1 MLCEHFTILHI
12 FQALQNQCTPCAFS
26 IFHHFAKGV
35 LWGFS
40 PFCTFFIST
49 RIEQLKLFDMGHE
62 CRAVTNFKVMSGP
75 KFDGSKDFKVAAT
88 PDWSLMKVWRGTVK
102 FKEVNV
108 TLFQVG

>member
-1 MLCEHFTILHI
+1 
-12 FQALQNQCTPCAFS
+12 
-26 IFHHFAKGV
+26 
-35 LWGFS
+35 
-40 PFCTFFIST
+40 
-49 RIEQLKLFDMGHE
+49 MGHKY
-62 CRAVTNFKVMSGP
+62 RAVTNFKVMSGP